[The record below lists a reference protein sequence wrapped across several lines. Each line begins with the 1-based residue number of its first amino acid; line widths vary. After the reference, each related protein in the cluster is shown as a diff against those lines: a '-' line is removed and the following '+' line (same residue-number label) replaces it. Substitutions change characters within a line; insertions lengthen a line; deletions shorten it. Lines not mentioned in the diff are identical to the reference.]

1 MFVMPEGYVEV
12 FTLTVGESLCC
23 FATEAERDDALSDWS
38 EREKDEAHR
47 GRILVRYKDWEA
59 AIKEWNDRQR
69 ELLKISKVAP
79 KGRETAKKLR
89 EDGARPRLLDGLK
102 HLKLDADDSEPV
114 NDLFPLPSFPS
125 LRAKQSQRISIV
137 AHLARADSSNPWT
150 VPGLCSMNE
159 THPER
164 RKRIST

>member
-47 GRILVRYKDWEA
+47 GRILVHYKDWEA

-69 ELLKISKVAP
+69 ELLKTREVAP
-79 KGRETAKKLR
+79 KGRETAKKLSR
-89 EDGARPRLLDGLK
+89 MA
-102 HLKLDADDSEPV
+102 
-114 NDLFPLPSFPS
+114 
-125 LRAKQSQRISIV
+125 
-137 AHLARADSSNPWT
+137 
-150 VPGLCSMNE
+150 PGRVC
-159 THPER
+159 
-164 RKRIST
+164 

>member
-1 MFVMPEGYVEV
+1 MLVMPEGYVEV

-69 ELLKISKVAP
+69 ELLKISGSGSK
-79 KGRETAKKLR
+79 
-89 EDGARPRLLDGLK
+89 
-102 HLKLDADDSEPV
+102 
-114 NDLFPLPSFPS
+114 
-125 LRAKQSQRISIV
+125 RA
-137 AHLARADSSNPWT
+137 
-150 VPGLCSMNE
+150 
-159 THPER
+159 
-164 RKRIST
+164 

>member
-47 GRILVRYKDWEA
+47 GRILVLYKDWEA

-69 ELLKISKVAP
+69 NS
-79 KGRETAKKLR
+79 
-89 EDGARPRLLDGLK
+89 
-102 HLKLDADDSEPV
+102 
-114 NDLFPLPSFPS
+114 
-125 LRAKQSQRISIV
+125 
-137 AHLARADSSNPWT
+137 
-150 VPGLCSMNE
+150 
-159 THPER
+159 
-164 RKRIST
+164 

>member
-69 ELLKISKVAP
+69 ELLKISGSGSKRAWDGQ
-79 KGRETAKKLR
+79 KAF
-89 EDGARPRLLDGLK
+89 EDGAFDVPAQVARL
-102 HLKLDADDSEPV
+102 
-114 NDLFPLPSFPS
+114 
-125 LRAKQSQRISIV
+125 
-137 AHLARADSSNPWT
+137 
-150 VPGLCSMNE
+150 
-159 THPER
+159 
-164 RKRIST
+164 